1 MRGREHE
8 GLAKPGK
15 GIGRTVQPEQR
26 LEVFEA
32 KEGAQIGFLYAG
44 TPSPDGH
51 GPRTPVG
58 PVWALVVVFV
68 FEVRV
73 MKASRRGDVR
83 VVIGAQRSMAS
94 PVTRGTSISNLQ
106 WQCQRNYPGKRTEK
120 ILTDV
125 RPLGGAVGL
134 QILSFG
140 WN

>member
-1 MRGREHE
+1 MHRSGSFMRGPQVPM
-8 GLAKPGK
+8 A
-15 GIGRTVQPEQR
+15 T
-26 LEVFEA
+26 
-32 KEGAQIGFLYAG
+32 
-44 TPSPDGH
+44 GH
-51 GPRTPVG
+51 GPLSDLFG
-58 PVWALVVVFV
+58 PWVVVFV

-94 PVTRGTSISNLQ
+94 PVTRGTSISNFQ

-120 ILTDV
+120 ILIDV